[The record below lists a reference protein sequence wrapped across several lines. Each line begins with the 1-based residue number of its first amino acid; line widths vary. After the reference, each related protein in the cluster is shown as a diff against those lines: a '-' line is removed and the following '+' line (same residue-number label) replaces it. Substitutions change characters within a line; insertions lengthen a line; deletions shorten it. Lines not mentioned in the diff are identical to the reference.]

1 MKILQFSDSENWD
14 ISKLLAAILH
24 LGNVGFMG
32 NVFVLVTPLGRKS
45 RGTGTAGE
53 RSLWVLSPKG
63 SGVQPSFGKIRPKNV
78 AMILQFVTPV
88 IVEGCQP

>member
-32 NVFVLVTPLGRKS
+32 NVCLNNTPGKEEWRDGDSRRKK
-45 RGTGTAGE
+45 
-53 RSLWVLSPKG
+53 SLDSCAKR
-63 SGVQPSFGKIRPKNV
+63 I
-78 AMILQFVTPV
+78 M
-88 IVEGCQP
+88 